1 MTRARHREEQLI
13 GVLEQAQAGFSIEE
27 LCRRRGISAATY
39 YEWKQKFGS
48 QEVNDAQRLRLLEEE
63 NRKLKELVADQA
75 GWIHIPE
82 RGKR

>member
-1 MTRARHREEQLI
+1 MTRARHREEQII
-13 GVLEQAQAGFSIEE
+13 GVLEQAQAGSSIEE
-27 LCRRRGISAATY
+27 LCRRRGISAAY

-48 QEVNDAQRLRLLEEE
+48 QEVNDTQRLRLLEEE

-75 GWIHIPE
+75 GWIHIPQ